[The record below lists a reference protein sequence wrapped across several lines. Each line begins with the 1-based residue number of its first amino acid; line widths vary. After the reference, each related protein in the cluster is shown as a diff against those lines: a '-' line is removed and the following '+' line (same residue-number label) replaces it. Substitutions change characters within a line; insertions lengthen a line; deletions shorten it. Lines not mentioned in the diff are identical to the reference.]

1 MISISALKYDMTNSS
16 NSITAFKQLFFCFFF
31 FLYVLILIDDEA
43 SNYTILLNVFVVFNT
58 NLIDNLT
65 HRLCQ
70 NVF

>member
-16 NSITAFKQLFFCFFF
+16 NSINCIQTIVLLLFF